1 MLFSPITFV
10 LLMTGASA
18 QNHSIKDLFKKSRK
32 GSPSV
37 PIEMVMT
44 EQLGKM
50 NSVEKNLRE
59 VELKIE
65 RVGTDLLSVDDK
77 MTALG
82 DLTTDLSAI
91 RGSINDEFKEVD
103 LKVDDIGTRLSQIEA
118 RINSLISDEQ
128 SILGNKI
135 DESMEAME
143 KQFHDLTRILESLS
157 SRLDV
162 PVKNRNSEPVI
173 LSSSGGPPPPPPP
186 PPPPM
191 FGPPATL
198 SIKKNVPE
206 KAKAEPPQASGMESV
221 LEELKRRVQTMKG
234 RI

>member
-10 LLMTGASA
+10 LMMTVASA
-18 QNHSIKDLFKKSRK
+18 QNHSIKDWFKKTRK
-32 GSPSV
+32 ESHSV

-50 NSVEKNLRE
+50 SSVEKNLKE

-103 LKVDDIGTRLSQIEA
+103 LKVDDIGNRLGQIEA
-118 RINSLISDEQ
+118 RINHLIIDEQ
-128 SILGNKI
+128 SSLGNKI

-143 KQFHDLTRILESLS
+143 KQFHDLTRLLESLS
-157 SRLDV
+157 SRLDA
-162 PVKNRNSEPVI
+162 PVKNQNEPVI
-173 LSSSGGPPPPPPP
+173 FSSAIVPPPPPPP

-191 FGPPATL
+191 FGPPVTL
-198 SIKKNVPE
+198 SIKNVPE
-206 KAKAEPPQASGMESV
+206 KPKAGPPQASGMESV
-221 LEELKRRVQTMKG
+221 LEELKRRVQTIKG